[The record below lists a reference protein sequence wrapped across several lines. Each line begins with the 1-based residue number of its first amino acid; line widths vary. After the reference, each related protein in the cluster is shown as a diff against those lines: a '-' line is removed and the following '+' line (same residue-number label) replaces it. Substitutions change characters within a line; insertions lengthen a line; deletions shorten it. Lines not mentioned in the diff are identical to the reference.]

1 MTISSTIRTAG
12 PFNGNGTTTDF
23 PFSYKVFS
31 RSDVLVA
38 VTDTATNTET
48 IKTLDADY
56 TVFLN
61 ADQNTNPGGIIR
73 MLTAP
78 PAGTTLAA
86 TSNIAFSQS
95 LDLTNQGGFYP
106 RVINDAL
113 DRIVIQIQ
121 QLAAKVG
128 LGLNVGAAAAVAQVL
143 TFIGT
148 LAGLTGSSLV
158 GHIGTG
164 ANSVMRT
171 VQDKLQDTWSAKD
184 FGAKGDGTA
193 FDDVAIQWG
202 LNAVAAAGGGEL
214 YLPPG
219 TYKLKK
225 ALVMDTGV
233 YAKSVSLRGAGRNT
247 ILSQTGAGEDGVKFS
262 TTQFLQNSYLRDL
275 QIVCST
281 TSGHCVNIVYGCT
294 TCFFDNLE
302 LVQNN
307 PSKSCVFGDY
317 TSFGGGIY
325 DTKFRGGNWYC
336 SGASTTPGFKVV
348 ANGTIFNENVFE
360 NIRCYNSNTLQ
371 FFHITTAGAS
381 GIWLTNNNWKSVNF
395 EVCKGGGFHF
405 DSAKN
410 WKIENVSFWD
420 AGGAYTNH
428 LIDMVGGVGYESVS
442 NTFINV
448 TRNGDSLAA
457 NVRDIRIVSGQD
469 TVLINCYTQLGDN
482 PSNDMGGKRYTSIGR
497 MYGVL
502 NGGNGMQVL
511 PDLTS
516 SPVIAGSDVYGD
528 TLHVGGRA
536 LAEAAQ
542 LSYSGGYTSM
552 NNLLAS
558 SGILFQA
565 KDGAGNPRKLG
576 WTATEL
582 FPLTDG
588 GHALGLASNRWTQVY
603 ATTATISTS
612 DENAKDHIQ
621 PIDPAVLRAWAKV
634 QFCQY
639 KFKDAVTEKA
649 DGARWHFGVIAQ
661 RVKAAFESEGL
672 DAFAYGLLCFDQWDA
687 TPAVLGKPL
696 LDDDGEPLLDEH
708 GDEVLEVVMPARE
721 AGQRYG
727 IRYEEALA
735 LECAY
740 LRSKL
745 SI

>member
-1 MTISSTIRTAG
+1 MLPVEQPFKAYTGLDGKPLNNGAVYFGQPGQDPITHPVTVFWDAAG
-12 PFNGNGTTTDF
+12 TQPAAQPLATVNGYIVNGSGSAANIFFNGSYSTSVFDSKGRQVFYAQTSDA
-23 PFSYKVFS
+23 FS
-31 RSDVLVA
+31 VA
-38 VTDTATNTET
+38 GAVQA
-48 IKTLDADY
+48 LS
-56 TVFLN
+56 
-61 ADQNTNPGGIIR
+61 NPGG
-73 MLTAP
+73 
-78 PAGTTLAA
+78 
-86 TSNIAFSQS
+86 S
-95 LDLTNQGGFYP
+95 
-106 RVINDAL
+106 
-113 DRIVIQIQ
+113 
-121 QLAAKVG
+121 
-128 LGLNVGAAAAVAQVL
+128 
-143 TFIGT
+143 
-148 LAGLTGSSLV
+148 
-158 GHIGTG
+158 
-164 ANSVMRT
+164 NSVGFLQSGTNAVPRS
-171 VQDKLQDTWSAKD
+171 VQDKLQDSWSAKD
-184 FGAKGDGTA
+184 FGAKGDGVT

-202 LNAVAAAGGGEL
+202 LTALGAAGGGEL

-219 TYKLKK
+219 TYLLKK
-225 ALVMDTGV
+225 AIAMDTGAYV
-233 YAKSVSLRGAGRNT
+233 RSVSLRGAGRNT
-247 ILSQTGAGEDGVKFS
+247 ILKQTGAGEDGVKFS

-275 QIVCST
+275 QIVCASNA
-281 TSGHCVNIVYGCT
+281 GHCVNIVYGCT

-307 PSKSCVFGDY
+307 PAKSCVFGDY

-325 DTKFRGGNWYC
+325 DSKFRGGNWYC
-336 SGASTTPGFKVV
+336 ASTSTAPGFKVV

-360 NIRCYNSNTLQ
+360 NIRCYNSAALQ
-371 FFHITTAGAS
+371 FFHVTTAGAAN
-381 GIWLTNNNWKSVNF
+381 IWLINNSWKNINF

-420 AGGAYTNH
+420 VGGPYVNH
-428 LIDMVGGVGYESVS
+428 LIDMVAGVGYETVS
-442 NTFINV
+442 TTFVNV
-448 TRNGDSLAA
+448 TRNGDSLTSG
-457 NVRDIRIVSGQD
+457 VRDLRIVSGQD
-469 TVLINCYTQLGDN
+469 TVLINCYTQSGDN

-497 MYGVL
+497 MYGVV
-502 NGGNGMQVL
+502 NGGNGMIVI

-516 SPVIAGSDVYGD
+516 VPVITGSDVYGD

-536 LAEAAQ
+536 LTEAAQ
-542 LSYSGGYTSM
+542 ISYSGGYTSV
-552 NNLLAS
+552 NNLLAV
-558 SGILFQA
+558 SGILLQA

-612 DENAKDHIQ
+612 DEDAKDDIQ

-696 LDDDGEPLLDEH
+696 LNDDGEPLLDEH
-708 GDEVLEVVMPARE
+708 GDPVHEVVVPARE

-727 IRYEEALA
+727 VRYEEALA